1 MRAKEFESSIVRGSG
16 GNTWLRLALV
26 FVAAPLLWLL
36 LGYWFGEQ
44 LIFSW
49 LAVAS
54 AYSVALL
61 VGANSPS
68 PMNKDSHQRSEL
80 SRLLAA
86 RLSPLFW
93 GSVLVATY
101 LFTYGYLFDRE
112 NFFPR

>member
-1 MRAKEFESSIVRGSG
+1 MRAKEFESSIERGGG
-16 GNTWLRLALV
+16 GNTWLRLAPV
-26 FVAAPLLWLL
+26 FLAAPLLWLL

-44 LIFSW
+44 IIFGW
-49 LAVAS
+49 LVVAS

-68 PMNKDSHQRSEL
+68 PAKEESRRRLEV

-86 RLSPLFW
+86 WLSPLFW
-93 GSVLVATY
+93 GGVLVTPY
-101 LFTYGYLFDRE
+101 LFTYGYIFDRE